1 LSRIL
6 FVDDVPAEWQLA
18 LSSVNDDSL
27 MEQIALVR
35 DKDEALDFLHERGS
49 FRHRLP
55 GLPAVVVLGPNTR
68 RPVAI
73 SLVDHI
79 RGDMSLRRVP
89 LVMFYASPAGETVP
103 PSHYSRVNS
112 LIHAHDDAR
121 VRAGQ
126 YAALVQFWGRVNEPP
141 PGSVLPPKRPRHAR

>member
-1 LSRIL
+1 MSRIL

-27 MEQIALVR
+27 MEQVALVR

-73 SLVDHI
+73 SLIDHI
-79 RGDMSLRRVP
+79 RGDVLLRRVP
-89 LVMFYASPAGETVP
+89 LVMFDANPDETVP
-103 PSHYSRVNS
+103 LSHYSRVNS
-112 LIHAHDDAR
+112 LIRAHDDAR
-121 VRAGQ
+121 VRAEQ
-126 YAALVQFWGRVNEPP
+126 YAALVQFWGCVNEPP
-141 PGSVLPPKRPRHAR
+141 PGSVLPPKRARHAR